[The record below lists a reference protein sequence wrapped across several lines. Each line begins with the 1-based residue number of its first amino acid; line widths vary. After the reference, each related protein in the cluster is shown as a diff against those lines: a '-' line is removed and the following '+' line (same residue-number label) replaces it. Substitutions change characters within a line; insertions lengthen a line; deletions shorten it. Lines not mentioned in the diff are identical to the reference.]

1 MSSPQ
6 TGPSSERHQH
16 SALLAVFFC
25 PASFF
30 ACCSII
36 DTFSAVEIF
45 ELFCCLSPS
54 FPRPVVV
61 SCVGSLSLEPPA
73 FLCPP
78 LPGSPVRLDP
88 PQTQGARSCN
98 WVLLQFSGKKHISYI
113 FSRHIM
119 ILLITQTLQQG
130 LFCVC
135 QSNSQTNI

>member
-36 DTFSAVEIF
+36 DTFSAFEIF

-78 LPGSPVRLDP
+78 LPGSPMRLDP
-88 PQTQGARSCN
+88 PQTQGLRCCN
-98 WVLLQFSGKKHISYI
+98 FALLQSFRRTTYDLSVYMNRSTL
-113 FSRHIM
+113 FQSPCPS
-119 ILLITQTLQQG
+119 ILTPFPG
-130 LFCVC
+130 PR
-135 QSNSQTNI
+135 NR